1 MTDITDH
8 YPIFHINRQITAY
21 ETEIYTERRL
31 YNQRNKQAF
40 LEALQQTDWSDI
52 YSIPGTQSCFDIF
65 HCKLVS
71 LLNKSFTK
79 DKKEM

>member
-21 ETEIYTERRL
+21 ETEIYMERRL

-40 LEALQQTDWSDI
+40 LEALQKQIGVI
-52 YSIPGTQSCFDIF
+52 YTAFLEHRAALIYFI
-65 HCKLVS
+65 VS
-71 LLNKSFTK
+71 LCHC
-79 DKKEM
+79 